1 MCGLCGIFG
10 VAEHWTDSAGD
21 AGAPPSKAERLHRVR
36 IANAALEPYGM
47 RVADWMNRLTLSTRT
62 GKSAVIDNFGALWP
76 MAERL
81 GGRECDPLDPDLIAR
96 YERAQGNG
104 RAI

>member
-10 VAEHWTDSAGD
+10 VSEHWTDSAE
-21 AGAPPSKAERLHRVR
+21 PSKAERLHRVR
-36 IANAALEPYGM
+36 IANEALAPFGLK
-47 RVADWMNRLTLSTRT
+47 VADWMNRLTLSSHT

-81 GGRECDPLDPDLIAR
+81 CGRLCDPLDPELIAR
-96 YERAQGNG
+96 YERKG
-104 RAI
+104 R

>member
-10 VAEHWTDSAGD
+10 VSEHWTDSADGS
-21 AGAPPSKAERLHRVR
+21 AASKAERLHRVR
-36 IANAALEPYGM
+36 IANAALEPFGLK
-47 RVADWMNRLTLSTRT
+47 VADWMNRLTLSSRT

-81 GGRECDPLDPDLIAR
+81 RGQACDPLDPELIAR
-96 YERAQGNG
+96 YELRRRDGAS
-104 RAI
+104 A

>member
-10 VAEHWTDSAGD
+10 VAEHWSDSAGV
-21 AGAPPSKAERLHRVR
+21 AGESTSKAERLHRVR
-36 IANAALEPYGM
+36 IANAALAPFGLK
-47 RVADWMNRLTLSTRT
+47 VADWMNRLTLSSHT

-81 GGRECDPLDPDLIAR
+81 SARPCDPLDGELIAR
-96 YERAQGNG
+96 YERADHG
-104 RAI
+104 R